1 MHKQNLNKSNR
12 LGLKGLMAAS
22 ASAIA
27 LIAAGTANALPVRDD
42 IGPDGAFDANNQ
54 WAGVGMMFSNGF
66 VCTGQLVNAR
76 TVIFAAHCVD
86 NLPDEAYGSNFGGTG
101 MVFSFAPDAF
111 PGILDWFNRGFQT
124 NTDLLAYNVLQVQ
137 TVTNQGLPFPG
148 ADVAMATLD
157 TPAIGLPTY
166 GMLFSPVTETTAV
179 STVGYGRNGNGSAG
193 DFGGIDWRRRAGTNM
208 LDGLFSQ
215 DDFLA
220 GLFGHGPGLWSD
232 LVGPSGGQ
240 LLYHMDFDRPD
251 RDENDCA
258 RGAVFAGDNDYV
270 CFSAFGGNDN
280 TGTVTFDG
288 SSVFLGTDNIN
299 WFGGGATDGETG
311 TAGGDS
317 GSAMFANIDGQNLIL
332 GVLSGGWGFTS
343 PNGGYG
349 DVSYYN
355 PLFLYQNWIVDSNPM
370 VYASAVEGDGNW
382 SDASHWQ
389 QDLDPNYYVLDAD
402 GNAVN
407 GTNPDAPVDLNGALG
422 TQDPAWG
429 TILDTTVSDIRARGA
444 APDQEGSASTTVDT
458 TLAGV
463 SATNTLGTA
472 TLPGLNPDG
481 AQVNVGDSLGAGN
494 KSADVNVSDP
504 LSSGPSS
511 TLIAELPAG
520 WVPNNDFGTYGTFQ
534 GPASGTTARFYDVNL
549 SRAGTTTVDMNVEL
563 DGFTISNADAALIV
577 GEDYVFNTLIAFN
590 QFAGDVQING
600 VVNAREYMLAQGMLS
615 GSGLLNT
622 SALWNV
628 AGAVNPGE
636 VGAIGELTLWGDYVQ
651 TLGGGLVIDYDGSGS
666 DHFNIIGDASID
678 GLLSLNPIGGYVP
691 RYGDE
696 FTFLTVS
703 GEMIGTF
710 AAITD
715 LPGVLTPILSEE
727 DGSLSIELMAAD
739 FSSQA
744 AFTNTAQI
752 TLGNALDAYRE
763 DFYDD
768 LADLYGPLDL
778 LQGDQLTTALDTL
791 TPHEAVQFDRNVRS
805 QLDALSNALGEQLGI
820 TSGTYQSVDSAT
832 LAMAS
837 LSQRGKSLNG
847 GARIFGASPVLT
859 AASMSNATAAEGS
872 SRLAEHGFRAF
883 GSAGVISG
891 DAMTFAGTET
901 SSLDGEFALLG
912 GDFVLTDNLRVG
924 AAFGWADTDAEA
936 GRSLG
941 NASSSTS
948 TNQLNAFASYNR
960 GGLLATV
967 NVSAATHDHSGSR
980 AVTIGALSGSAT
992 SSYDADS
999 LGISAYAQW
1008 DPRIGESG
1016 LHVIPMASINSWEI
1030 DYDRGTIMSGIGNS
1044 TIQARTT
1051 HSTVARAGGA
1061 LNWVGETFTAGIYVG
1076 SAGELGDAREAYR
1089 QSLVGNAATV
1099 GFVTGVDLDTTWQE
1113 VAASIETELP
1123 WGAGVSASYE
1133 VDINRDFLETEVFTV
1148 SYNMPF

>member
-1 MHKQNLNKSNR
+1 MSR

-27 LIAAGTANALPVRDD
+27 LIAAGAANALPVRDD
-42 IGPDGAFDANNQ
+42 IGPDGAFDVNNQ

-111 PGILDWFNRGFQT
+111 PGIVDWFNRGFQT

-179 STVGYGRNGNGSAG
+179 STVGYGRHGTGSGG
-193 DFGGIDWRRRAGTNM
+193 DFGDIDWRRRAGTNM

-220 GLFGHGPGLWSD
+220 GLFGHGPGLWSN

-251 RDENDCA
+251 RDEEDCA

-280 TGTVTFDG
+280 TGLVTFDN

-317 GSAMFANIDGQNLIL
+317 GSAMFANIGGQNLIL

-355 PLFLYQNWIVDSNPM
+355 PLFLYQNWIIDSNPM

-389 QDLDPNYYVLDAD
+389 QDLDPNYYVLDAE

-407 GTNPDAPVDLNGALG
+407 GTNPDAPTDLTGALG

-429 TILDTTVSDIRARGA
+429 TILDTTVSDIRARGQA
-444 APDQEGSASTTVDT
+444 TEGEGSAATDANTFTTAST
-458 TLAGV
+458 GV
-463 SATNTLGTA
+463 AATNAVGTA
-472 TLPGLNPDG
+472 TLPGFTPDAAVTG
-481 AQVNVGDSLGAGN
+481 AQVNVLDSLNKTGN
-494 KSADVNVSDP
+494 VNVSDP
-504 LSSGPSS
+504 LAALNGVSSD
-511 TLIAELPAG
+511 LIAQLPAG

-534 GPASGTTARFYDVNL
+534 GAASGTTARFYDVNL

-563 DGFTISNADAALIV
+563 DGFTISHTDAALVV
-577 GEDYVFNTLIAFN
+577 GENYVFNTLIAFN
-590 QFAGDVQING
+590 QFAGDVEING

-636 VGAIGELTLWGDYVQ
+636 VGGVGELTLWGDYVQ
-651 TLGGGLVIDYDGSGS
+651 TLGGGLVIDFDGSGS
-666 DHFNIIGDASID
+666 DHFNILGDASID
-678 GLLSLNPIGGYVP
+678 GLLALNPVGGYVP
-691 RYGDE
+691 RYGDS

-703 GEMIGTF
+703 GEMIGDF

-715 LPGVLTPILSEE
+715 LPGVLTPILSQEN
-727 DGSLSIELMAAD
+727 GSLSIELMAAD

-744 AFTNTAQI
+744 SFTNGAQE
-752 TLGNALDAYRE
+752 TWGSALDAFRDDY
-763 DFYDD
+763 YAD
-768 LADLYGPLDL
+768 LATLYGVVDL
-778 LQGDQLTTALDTL
+778 LQGDDLTTAFDTL
-791 TPHEAVQFDRNVRS
+791 TPHDAVQFDRNVRS
-805 QLDALSNALGEQLGI
+805 QLDALSSALSEQLGV
-820 TSGTYQSVDSAT
+820 SSSTYQSVSSTDI
-832 LAMAS
+832 AMAS

-847 GARIFGASPVLT
+847 NARVFGQSPVL
-859 AASMSNATAAEGS
+859 AASAMSSAIDGHGDHERNGY
-872 SRLAEHGFRAF
+872 GFRAF

-891 DAMTFAGTET
+891 ETLTFANMAQ
-901 SSLDGEFALLG
+901 SDLDGEFALLG
-912 GDFVLTDNLRVG
+912 GDYAVTDSLRIG
-924 AAFGWADTDAEA
+924 AAFGWADGDTEA
-936 GRSLG
+936 GSALG
-941 NASSSTS
+941 NSSSSVT
-948 TNQLNAFASYNR
+948 TTQVNAFASYTR
-960 GGLLATV
+960 SGLLATININAAQHEHNGTRTATLG
-967 NVSAATHDHSGSR
+967 NVATTIASDH
-980 AVTIGALSGSAT
+980 
-992 SSYDADS
+992 DADS
-999 LGISAYAQW
+999 TGISAHVQW
-1008 DPRIGESG
+1008 DNRRGETG
-1016 LHVIPMASINSWEI
+1016 WRFVPMASISSWQI
-1030 DYDRGTIMSGIGNS
+1030 DYDAAPLTPGLGNGTIQERS
-1044 TIQARTT
+1044 TY
-1051 HSTVARAGGA
+1051 STVGRGGGV
-1061 LNWVGETFTAGIYVG
+1061 LSWVGDSFTAGLYVG
-1076 SAGELGDAREAYR
+1076 GAKEFGDDREAYR
-1089 QSLVGNAATV
+1089 LSLVNGTAATV
-1099 GFVTGVDLDTTWQE
+1099 GFETGLDVGTSWQE
-1113 VAASIETELP
+1113 VAASVSTELP
-1123 WGAGVSASYE
+1123 WGAEVSASYE
-1133 VDINRDFLETEVFTV
+1133 VDYDREFLEAEVFTV
-1148 SYNMPF
+1148 NYQMPF